1 MSEKTILVVDDEINV
16 CKSIRLAVQPDV
28 NDVDTALSGEEA
40 LQMCRKKN
48 YDLIITD
55 LMMPGISGMDLLEAV
70 KINHPE
76 TAVIMVTGYPTI
88 KTAVQAVKKGA
99 FDYVP
104 KPFTPQNLRSVVSR
118 VFSISKDTQSA
129 GLNSNERKVPSG
141 YHYMIGQ
148 TWLHLKKDKLVYVGV
163 VHDFFQSSAHIKE
176 VELPPALSEL
186 RQGEVCAELKD
197 DKGFSHRIWSP
208 VTGSVTRINSRIARE
223 TDLLYE
229 DPYGEGW
236 LFAVVQSC
244 LEEDL
249 EGLVHSR

>member
-1 MSEKTILVVDDEINV
+1 MSKKKILIVDDEINV

-40 LQMCRKKN
+40 LQMSLKKK

-70 KINHPE
+70 KIDQPD

-104 KPFTPQNLRSVVSR
+104 KPFTPQDLRAVVSR
-118 VFSISKDTQSA
+118 VFSISNDQQSA
-129 GLNSNERKVPSG
+129 GLTFKVPSG
-141 YHYMIGQ
+141 YHYMIGHA
-148 TWLHLKKDKLVYVGV
+148 WLQLRKDKLVYVGV
-163 VHDFFQSSAHIKE
+163 VHDFFRSVAHISG
-176 VELPPALSEL
+176 VELPSALTEL
-186 RQGEVCAELKD
+186 RQGEVCVSLRD
-197 DKGFSHRIWSP
+197 DKGFTHRIWSP
-208 VTGSVTRINSRIARE
+208 VTGSVARINSRVAGE
-223 TDLLYE
+223 AGLLFD

-236 LFAVVQSC
+236 LFAVIPSS

>member
-1 MSEKTILVVDDEINV
+1 
-16 CKSIRLAVQPDV
+16 VQPDV

-40 LQMCRKKN
+40 LQMSLKKK

-55 LMMPGISGMDLLEAV
+55 LMMPGISGMDLLEAI
-70 KINHPE
+70 KIDQPD

-104 KPFTPQNLRSVVSR
+104 KPFTPQDLRAVVSR
-118 VFSISKDTQSA
+118 VFSISNDKQSVDLTA
-129 GLNSNERKVPSG
+129 KERKVPFG
-141 YHYMIGQ
+141 YHYMIGHA
-148 TWLHLKKDKLVYVGV
+148 WLQLRKDKLVYVGV
-163 VHDFFQSSAHIKE
+163 VHDFFQSVAHISE

-186 RQGEVCAELKD
+186 RQGEVCAGLRD
-197 DKGFSHRIWSP
+197 AKGFTHRIWSP

-223 TDLLYE
+223 TGFLYD

-236 LFAVVQSC
+236 LFAVVPSN